1 MMPELVRIHV
11 PERPAPRAHGFVGQR
26 DAPVAEAEAAMQ
38 PDAVAHNLGREPM
51 TLRGVDGR

>member
-1 MMPELVRIHV
+1 MPELVRIHV

-38 PDAVAHNLGREPM
+38 PGGDGVAMYVLIVGAGKVGM
-51 TLRGVDGR
+51 FI